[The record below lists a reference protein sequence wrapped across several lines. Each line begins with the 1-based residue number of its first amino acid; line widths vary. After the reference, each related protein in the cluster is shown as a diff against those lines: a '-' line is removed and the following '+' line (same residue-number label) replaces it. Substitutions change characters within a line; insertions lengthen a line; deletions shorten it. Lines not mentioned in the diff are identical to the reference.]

1 MKKQNYSLLWTVA
14 FHLTLSA
21 ICVTANTLY
30 RKDGDVELSITGE
43 NDGTIGN
50 ELISADLEDE
60 NSVHGEY
67 IDQERV
73 CLIDGDSSDNY
84 RNFAINPHHELPL
97 NVHTKVTLE
106 CNGPS
111 VKLTV
116 GGHVYTAVQ
125 PNHRFAGKLLVYA
138 GNTYEQNAN
147 AEINGFEYEI
157 LPATKAKADV
167 ALLSDMQVQTPKDE
181 TSILHRENEDN

>member
-73 CLIDGDSSDNY
+73 CLIDG
-84 RNFAINPHHELPL
+84 
-97 NVHTKVTLE
+97 
-106 CNGPS
+106 
-111 VKLTV
+111 
-116 GGHVYTAVQ
+116 
-125 PNHRFAGKLLVYA
+125 
-138 GNTYEQNAN
+138 
-147 AEINGFEYEI
+147 
-157 LPATKAKADV
+157 
-167 ALLSDMQVQTPKDE
+167 
-181 TSILHRENEDN
+181 

>member
-1 MKKQNYSLLWTVA
+1 MERLATTS
-14 FHLTLSA
+14 FHLILSPEVPFLVGA
-21 ICVTANTLY
+21 TFFILLLAMEAKL
-30 RKDGDVELSITGE
+30 
-43 NDGTIGN
+43 
-50 ELISADLEDE
+50 LE
-60 NSVHGEY
+60 SML
-67 IDQERV
+67 Q
-73 CLIDGDSSDNY
+73 
-84 RNFAINPHHELPL
+84 
-97 NVHTKVTLE
+97 VTLE

>member
-1 MKKQNYSLLWTVA
+1 MNYL
-14 FHLTLSA
+14 
-21 ICVTANTLY
+21 
-30 RKDGDVELSITGE
+30 
-43 NDGTIGN
+43 
-50 ELISADLEDE
+50 
-60 NSVHGEY
+60 
-67 IDQERV
+67 
-73 CLIDGDSSDNY
+73 
-84 RNFAINPHHELPL
+84 L

-157 LPATKAKADV
+157 LPATKAKAGTCTD
-167 ALLSDMQVQTPKDE
+167 VQTVLHIYCTVLHQAWKV
-181 TSILHRENEDN
+181 TNILHAFMHANDCVLISMSTSVVPSCIHYASHVSFFSFCSRCRFTE